1 MKNSKIKTVLIY
13 ICESFF
19 CIFAIVNCI
28 SYWASDVD
36 NYPMGVNPISF
47 IAYIGAQIMFTVIFI
62 KDIKKK

>member
-1 MKNSKIKTVLIY
+1 M
-13 ICESFF
+13 CESFF